1 MVEQKVPRFVY
12 ITPEEHVS
20 LIGKSSR
27 ENVVHARFGGGRV
40 WLDDVPGNAWIW
52 PLLVQWRGLELSFDY

>member
-1 MVEQKVPRFVY
+1 VY

-40 WLDDVPGNAWIW
+40 WLENVPGNSWIW
-52 PLLVQWRGLELSFDY
+52 PLLSEWRGLNVSFDY